1 MIPIKLLYLNY
12 KGGLQLNELNWLG
25 PKILKKKKK
34 LWDMKPKWGDISKYM
49 GLENPSLLPLKL
61 HVHILMRLPFAS
73 AASHYWTL
81 LLFTVVV
88 SRDYRYGFYDYTNR
102 KRAPKLVIIFD

>member
-1 MIPIKLLYLNY
+1 
-12 KGGLQLNELNWLG
+12 
-25 PKILKKKKK
+25 
-34 LWDMKPKWGDISKYM
+34 MKPKWGDISKYM

-73 AASHYWTL
+73 AESHYWTL
-81 LLFTVVV
+81 LLFTVAV
-88 SRDYRYGFYDYTNR
+88 SRDYMYDFYDYTNR